1 MSTVALLR
9 DIGRSV
15 GEARKSA
22 GLTQKQLAALAG
34 VSERLVRSVENGEAQ
49 NVSISR
55 LISIME
61 QLGLDLCV
69 VGSSVV
75 EPVTQDASYSD
86 LLQQAVASWK
96 SEEY

>member
-1 MSTVALLR
+1 MSATTLLR

-15 GEARKSA
+15 EKARKGA
-22 GLTQKQLAALAG
+22 GITQRQLAALAG

-49 NVSISR
+49 SVSISR

-75 EPVTQDASYSD
+75 EPVTQDSSYSD
-86 LLQQAVASWK
+86 LLQQTVASWK